1 MEVVQIEKEVLDM
14 MFERMAY
21 LHDMIH
27 TLFDRLRDKKP
38 GDWLTLEETAEILN
52 ISTRQVRNLQNGG
65 RIAFYRLDG
74 KILYDEDDVRDFLAL
89 SYRPKFED
97 WGT

>member
-27 TLFDRLRDKKP
+27 TLFDRLRDKNRETGLLWRKP
-38 GDWLTLEETAEILN
+38 
-52 ISTRQVRNLQNGG
+52 
-65 RIAFYRLDG
+65 
-74 KILYDEDDVRDFLAL
+74 
-89 SYRPKFED
+89 PKS
-97 WGT
+97 

>member
-65 RIAFYRLDG
+65 RIGFIRHGRKCCYKAEDV
-74 KILYDEDDVRDFLAL
+74 YDIIIKE
-89 SYRPKFED
+89 
-97 WGT
+97 GHNNG

>member
-38 GDWLTLEETAEILN
+38 GDWL
-52 ISTRQVRNLQNGG
+52 
-65 RIAFYRLDG
+65 
-74 KILYDEDDVRDFLAL
+74 L
-89 SYRPKFED
+89 SLIHI
-97 WGT
+97 